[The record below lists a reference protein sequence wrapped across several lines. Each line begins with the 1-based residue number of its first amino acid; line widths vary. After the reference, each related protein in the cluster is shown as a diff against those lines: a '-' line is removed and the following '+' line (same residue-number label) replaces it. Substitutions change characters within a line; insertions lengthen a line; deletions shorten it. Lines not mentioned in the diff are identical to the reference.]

1 MSTILVTGGAGFIG
15 SHTTEALLDRGDDV
29 VCLDNFDDYYSPQRK
44 RANIA
49 PLMGRPGYVLVEGDI
64 RDQDALE
71 ALFQAHRPAR
81 IVHTAAMAGVRY
93 SIQHPGLYESV
104 NVRGTLDVL
113 EMARRY
119 DVENVVFASTSSIYG
134 ARQQVPF
141 REDDRVDWPV
151 SPYAATKRACEL
163 LAYTYHHLHGLN
175 FTALRFFT
183 VYGPRGRPD
192 MAPYL
197 FTEAVFRGTELKMF
211 GDGSSSRDYTYIDDV
226 VQGIVAAIDRLLG
239 YEIINLGN
247 SRTVLLRDFIALVE
261 DLVGRKANVVQHPMP
276 PGDVPRT
283 CADIS
288 RAQRLLGYDPQTSF
302 EEGLARFVDWYRTVV
317 VAPGQERAG
326 R

>member
-81 IVHTAAMAGVRY
+81 IVHIAAMAGVRY

>member
-1 MSTILVTGGAGFIG
+1 MTTTLVTGGAGFIG
-15 SHTTEALLDRGDDV
+15 SHTTKALLDRGDRV
-29 VCLDNFDDYYSPQRK
+29 VCIDSFDDYYSPDRK
-44 RANIA
+44 HANVA
-49 PLMGRPGYVLVEGDI
+49 PLLEHPGYTLIEGDI
-64 RDQDALE
+64 REQDAL
-71 ALFQAHRPAR
+71 ANLFATYKPAR
-81 IVHTAAMAGVRY
+81 IIHIAAMAGVRY
-93 SIQHPGLYESV
+93 SIQHPELYESV
-104 NVRGTLDVL
+104 NVRGTLNVL

-119 DVENVVFASTSSIYG
+119 EVENMVFASTSSIYG
-134 ARQQVPF
+134 ARHKVPF
-141 REDDRVDWPV
+141 SEDDRVDWPV

-163 LAYTYHHLHGLN
+163 LAFTYHHLHGLN

-211 GDGSSSRDYTYIDDV
+211 GDGSSSRDYTYIGDI
-226 VQGIVAAIDRLLG
+226 VQGVVAAIDRPLG

-247 SRTVLLRDFIALVE
+247 NRTIFLRDFIALVQE
-261 DLVGRKANVVQHPMP
+261 LVGKQANIVSYPMP

-288 RAQRLLGYDPQTSF
+288 KAQRLLDYDPQTPF
-302 EEGLARFVDWYRTVV
+302 EEGLARFVDWYRVEV
-317 VAPGQERAG
+317 AG

>member
-1 MSTILVTGGAGFIG
+1 
-15 SHTTEALLDRGDDV
+15 
-29 VCLDNFDDYYSPQRK
+29 
-44 RANIA
+44 
-49 PLMGRPGYVLVEGDI
+49 
-64 RDQDALE
+64 
-71 ALFQAHRPAR
+71 
-81 IVHTAAMAGVRY
+81 
-93 SIQHPGLYESV
+93 
-104 NVRGTLDVL
+104 
-113 EMARRY
+113 
-119 DVENVVFASTSSIYG
+119 
-134 ARQQVPF
+134 
-141 REDDRVDWPV
+141 
-151 SPYAATKRACEL
+151 
-163 LAYTYHHLHGLN
+163 
-175 FTALRFFT
+175 
-183 VYGPRGRPD
+183 
-192 MAPYL
+192 
-197 FTEAVFRGTELKMF
+197 MF